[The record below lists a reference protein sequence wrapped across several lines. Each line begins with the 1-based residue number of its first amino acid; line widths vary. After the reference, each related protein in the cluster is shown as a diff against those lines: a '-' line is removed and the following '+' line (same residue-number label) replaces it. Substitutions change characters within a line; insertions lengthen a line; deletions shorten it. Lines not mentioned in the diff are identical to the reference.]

1 MLPRLKRLISKRTRE
16 NERLP
21 LHVALNNITQGV
33 CFFDAAQRLIVCNQ
47 RYIELYRLPRDRI
60 RPGISLSEVVDLR
73 FAAGTCPAMSK
84 EQYIRWR
91 EEIAIAD
98 TISETSVELQ
108 DGRIIAIR
116 HQPMAG
122 GGWVATHDDITAL
135 KRSEESF
142 RLLFDSNPMPMWV
155 VDRETLRF
163 RAVNDAALLHYGYT
177 REQFLAMSALDL
189 RFPEDRERSR
199 DFLLAGEMS
208 QGLRQWRHRKANGEA
223 ILVSIFARNLDY
235 SGRAAR
241 LCTAVDVT
249 ARKAAEE
256 TIHQQK
262 RQLNSAIEN
271 KIGRAHV

>member
-1 MLPRLKRLISKRTRE
+1 MLPRLKRLMSKRTRE

-33 CFFDAAQRLIVCNQ
+33 CFFDAARRLIVCNQ

-108 DGRIIAIR
+108 DGRLIVIR

-142 RLLFDSNPMPMWV
+142 RLLFDSNPMPMWLN
-155 VDRETLRF
+155 DCETLRF
-163 RAVNDAALLHYGYT
+163 LAVNT
-177 REQFLAMSALDL
+177 R
-189 RFPEDRERSR
+189 RSPTT
-199 DFLLAGEMS
+199 
-208 QGLRQWRHRKANGEA
+208 A
-223 ILVSIFARNLDY
+223 IRVSSFSRWTSLICVFR
-235 SGRAAR
+235 R
-241 LCTAVDVT
+241 
-249 ARKAAEE
+249 
-256 TIHQQK
+256 I
-262 RQLNSAIEN
+262 
-271 KIGRAHV
+271 